1 MKNSFVNMHILA
13 AKLFLFIYFL
23 GGINQPDACDK
34 FPKLWAKRETPNKG
48 AFTSAFKKRMHKNG
62 NKLEGPF
69 LIDYEIKWD
78 LLLKKM
84 LLNLEVL

>member
-23 GGINQPDACDK
+23 FFGGN
-34 FPKLWAKRETPNKG
+34 KLWAKRETPNKG